1 VVTYGAIGR
10 WVEVIQRK
18 LDEILPDKPDD
29 EAFRLAV
36 HPLLAAFCAE
46 FGGRAEL
53 VDGYTLAI
61 GGAGSAFD
69 RVVVGY
75 PTRGYLNLGF
85 TRATDSAIGNFLGYL
100 HRLAEDEKNG
110 FSRLAGALF
119 DGRCIV
125 FVQFIDGNWL
135 EDHITEVDRG
145 TLERLL
151 IMLLGTAPGGAEKR

>member
-10 WVEVIQRK
+10 WVEVVQRK

-46 FGGRAEL
+46 FGGHAEL

-61 GGAGSAFD
+61 GRPGSAFD

-75 PTRGYLNLGF
+75 PHRGYLTLEF
-85 TRATDSAIGNFLGYL
+85 TRATDYATGHFLGYL
-100 HRLAEDEKNG
+100 HRLVEDETSG
-110 FSRLAGALF
+110 VRRLAGALF
-119 DGRCIV
+119 DGRCIF
-125 FVQFIDGNWL
+125 FVHCLDGDWQ
-135 EDHITEVDRG
+135 EDYVTEVNRG
-145 TLERLL
+145 TMERLL
-151 IMLLGTAPGGAEKR
+151 VMLLGAAPGGGR

>member
-1 VVTYGAIGR
+1 MVTYGQIGR
-10 WVEVIQRK
+10 WVEVIQAK

-29 EAFRLAV
+29 EAFRQAI

-46 FGGRAEL
+46 FGSHAEL
-53 VDGYTLAI
+53 VEGYTIAT
-61 GGAGSAFD
+61 GRPGSAFD

-75 PTRGYLNLGF
+75 PWRGYLDLGF
-85 TRATDSAIGNFLGYL
+85 TRATDSAIGHFLGYL
-100 HRLAEDEKNG
+100 HRLIGDEKSG

-125 FVQFIDGNWL
+125 FVHYIDGERR
-135 EDHITEVDRG
+135 EDRITEVDRG

-151 IMLLGTAPGGAEKR
+151 IMLLGTAPDDAREK